1 MSNLRARCHCLL
13 SGRWGLGDLTSSLTV
28 EPTSVLLLKGLS
40 HSPVCPHAFPCQFL
54 LPSETL
60 TWSFTGTKVLVRV
73 TIRKCTR
80 RKWASLAKGIFPSPQ
95 NLSFFH
101 LFASSYILLSQQNP
115 TRFYF
120 WNKTSSERQL
130 MPQRSRLLTL
140 KVQDGIRFKGRGSK
154 YKS

>member
-28 EPTSVLLLKGLS
+28 EPTSVLLLKGLLPWKES
-40 HSPVCPHAFPCQFL
+40 LLPGSPVGPHPFPCQFL

-101 LFASSYILLSQQNP
+101 LSSRNNCIKVTYDSVGQGVLKFFEI
-115 TRFYF
+115 FD
-120 WNKTSSERQL
+120 
-130 MPQRSRLLTL
+130 RLP
-140 KVQDGIRFKGRGSK
+140 K
-154 YKS
+154 YQF